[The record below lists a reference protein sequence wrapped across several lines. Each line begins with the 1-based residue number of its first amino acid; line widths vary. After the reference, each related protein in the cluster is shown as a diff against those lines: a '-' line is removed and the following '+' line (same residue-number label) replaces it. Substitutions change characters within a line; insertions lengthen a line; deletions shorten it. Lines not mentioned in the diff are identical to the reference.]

1 MKSLDKDEVVDFD
14 ESITFNTDMSE
25 VNDVSFMK
33 LFQNWDGG
41 RKLIFCF
48 CVCESL
54 SYPKAGIL
62 FSYFTSGRGYCFAA
76 EDGHQRAKSLQDG
89 TAKDC

>member
-33 LFQNWDGG
+33 TVPKLGWREETNFLF
-41 RKLIFCF
+41 L
-48 CVCESL
+48 CV
-54 SYPKAGIL
+54 
-62 FSYFTSGRGYCFAA
+62 
-76 EDGHQRAKSLQDG
+76 
-89 TAKDC
+89 